1 MARPTKQGVDYF
13 PLDVGFLQD
22 FKIKR
27 IMNSYGC
34 VSIAVLVCL
43 LCNIYKDK
51 GYYMLFTDETADFI
65 AVECG
70 VKCRAVNDIVA
81 KAVQVGFFD
90 EHIYTE
96 HKILTSKGIQNRY
109 FMVSSRR
116 KERFCRRDIMLI
128 NINDCNNSVNDCNNS
143 VNVYNN
149 SYYKENKI
157 KRKERIKNGSE
168 ATTVSNLKFFE
179 NQKKVFDEKIRQL
192 DNYVAANGLKSID
205 VTDILKS

>member
-1 MARPTKQGVDYF
+1 
-13 PLDVGFLQD
+13 
-22 FKIKR
+22 
-27 IMNSYGC
+27 
-34 VSIAVLVCL
+34 
-43 LCNIYKDK
+43 
-51 GYYMLFTDETADFI
+51 
-65 AVECG
+65 
-70 VKCRAVNDIVA
+70 
-81 KAVQVGFFD
+81 
-90 EHIYTE
+90 
-96 HKILTSKGIQNRY
+96 
-109 FMVSSRR
+109 
-116 KERFCRRDIMLI
+116 MLI

-205 VTDILKS
+205 VTDILKN